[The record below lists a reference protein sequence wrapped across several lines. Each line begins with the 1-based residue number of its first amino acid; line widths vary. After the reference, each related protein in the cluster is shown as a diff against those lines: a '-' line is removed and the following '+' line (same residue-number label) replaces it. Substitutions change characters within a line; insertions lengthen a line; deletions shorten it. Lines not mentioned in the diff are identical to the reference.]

1 MGKGGISGLEQICSP
16 VGQIVMR
23 TIGKFLIFALA
34 TAGSNS
40 GVLAQSKSPV
50 TALNFSKDGKRL
62 ILGHSNGSLKLT
74 NVATKKT
81 LWTTPARKPSNA
93 VGHVS
98 MSSDGKWIAVAD
110 SVMGSWKNVRLHS
123 GRDGKFMMNLVAG
136 LMAAFAPDSKTM
148 AVSSPDGLMI
158 YELEHRQIIKR
169 LPEVGIAQSI
179 QYSPDGKSIAVQS
192 KDSLVVFNTKT
203 WEKTQ
208 SRVIPGGQGGQVGF
222 GFDGS
227 LVAVVPQIGT
237 LFRWSLDP
245 ADPPMEP
252 IVATMKRPLF
262 AAISFDGSTA
272 AFIDEEN
279 RIETLDLVSGQKD
292 QILPMKQ
299 GYANAIGVANGLVA
313 VGAYDGQ
320 VKLLGRMPAVDVA
333 DIGNTLG
340 DDFMDIVTGAKPDQ
354 LFYTKA
360 SGISARVI
368 SVRLND
374 PRVKVSVEVANGFP
388 TGDEPFDRIVK
399 RSSVDIAITGT
410 FFDTRSLRP
419 IGDIVVDGNKLYSG
433 MMGTALAFSQDRAPV
448 MKRVPYGRT
457 QDWSGFET
465 VIACG
470 PALVLGGDIDVDP
483 RAEGFGDPRIFGT
496 IPRIGVGVTSDHKLL
511 LVATGPA
518 SFHGFARAMKALGC
532 VNAMNLD
539 AGSSRAMFYRGRT
552 LIRPGRQLT
561 NLLTVEVN

>member
-1 MGKGGISGLEQICSP
+1 MRMIS
-16 VGQIVMR
+16 
-23 TIGKFLIFALA
+23 KFLFFGLA
-34 TAGSNS
+34 IAGLNP
-40 GVLAQSKSPV
+40 GVLAQSRSPV
-50 TALNFSKDGKRL
+50 TALNFSKDGKRV
-62 ILGHSNGSLKLT
+62 IMGHSNGSLKLT
-74 NVATKKT
+74 NAITKKT
-81 LWTTPARKPSNA
+81 LWSTPARKPAFA

-123 GRDGKFMMNLVAG
+123 GRDGKFRMNLVAG

-158 YELEHRQIIKR
+158 YEMDHRQIIKR
-169 LPEVGIAQSI
+169 LPEVGIAQSL
-179 QYSPDGKSIAVQS
+179 QYAPDGKSIAVQS
-192 KDSLVVFNTKT
+192 KDSLVVYDTRT
-203 WEKTQ
+203 WQITQ
-208 SRVIPGGQGGQVGF
+208 TRVIPGGHGGQVGF

-245 ADPPMEP
+245 TDPPMEP

-272 AFIDEEN
+272 AFIDEDN
-279 RIETLDLVSGQKD
+279 KIETLDLVSGQKD
-292 QILPMKQ
+292 QILPLKQ

-320 VKLLGRMPAVDVA
+320 VKFLGRMPAVDVA
-333 DIGNTLG
+333 DIGNSLG
-340 DDFMDIVTGAKPDQ
+340 DDFIDMVTGARPDQ
-354 LFYTKA
+354 LYFTKA
-360 SGISARVI
+360 NGISARVI
-368 SVRLND
+368 SVRLTD
-374 PRVKVSVEVANGFP
+374 PRVKVTVDVASGFP
-388 TGDEPFDRIVK
+388 TGDEPFDRIIK
-399 RSSVDIAITGT
+399 RSSADIAITGT

-433 MMGTALAFSQDRAPV
+433 MMGTALAFSSDRAPT

-457 QDWSGFET
+457 QNWDGYDT

-470 PALVLGGDIDVDP
+470 PALVLGGDVDVDP
-483 RAEGFGDPRIFGT
+483 RSEGFGDPRIFGT
-496 IPRIGVGVTSDHKLL
+496 IPRIGVGVTRDHKLL

-561 NLLTVEVN
+561 NLLTVKVD